1 MLICLYL
8 VKGLSA
14 RWLVIYDVNGVFV
27 CVESGFLE
35 TVFQTFMCLFVIRKV
50 GERKTLSNQI
60 KIWLYFQE

>member
-1 MLICLYL
+1 MLICLCL

-14 RWLVIYDVNGVFV
+14 RWLVIYDVKGVFV